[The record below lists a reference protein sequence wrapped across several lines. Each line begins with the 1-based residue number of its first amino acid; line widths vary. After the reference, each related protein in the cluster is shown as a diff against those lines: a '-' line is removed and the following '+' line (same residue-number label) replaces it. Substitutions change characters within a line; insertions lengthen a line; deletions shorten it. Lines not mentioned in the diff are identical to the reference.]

1 MTGDLSGR
9 HQEGVAWP
17 DLAIA
22 GGQRVSPDSAYLRPA
37 LGRPNLTVLD
47 RCLVTR
53 LLISGG
59 RCTGAA
65 YLRDGA
71 PRSRRTPRRR

>member
-1 MTGDLSGR
+1 M
-9 HQEGVAWP
+9 AWP

-22 GGQRVSPDSAYLRPA
+22 GGRRVSPDSAYLRPA

-53 LLISGG
+53 LLIRGG

-65 YLRDGA
+65 YLRDGG
-71 PRSRRTPRRR
+71 PSSRRTPRRR